1 MKTTLGVILGVIAG
15 IIVLTIAVVIL
26 ALTFVMPAFTEY
38 SNQSTTAPI
47 TGYDTFIPPS
57 TSTSSQTPP
66 SSTQN
71 PVSTSMTTTANDVKF
86 TLNILDVSGADL
98 SRTVTAE
105 LLNTGS
111 IDATNCW
118 VKIEVFSSGSRI
130 KIDGEDYLR
139 VDLGTLKA
147 GEPSVTQVQM
157 SFSVFD
163 APRMIKNGVN
173 FNITLYSDQKTQTFS
188 YDYQP

>member
-1 MKTTLGVILGVIAG
+1 MKTTLGIILGVIAG
-15 IIVLTIAVVIL
+15 FIVLTAVIVIL

-38 SNQSTTAPI
+38 SNQSTTAPV
-47 TGYDTFIPPS
+47 TGHETFIPPS
-57 TSTSSQTPP
+57 TSTSTQPAP
-66 SSTQN
+66 SSTQK
-71 PVSTSMTTTANDVKF
+71 PISTSTTTTSNDVNF
-86 TLNILDVSGADL
+86 SLNILDVSGADL
-98 SRTVTAE
+98 SRTVTAQ
-105 LLNTGS
+105 LLNKGS

-118 VKIEVFSSGSRI
+118 VNIEVFSSGSRI
-130 KIDGEDYLR
+130 KINGEEYQR
-139 VDLGTLKA
+139 IDLGTLKA

-157 SFSVFD
+157 SFSMFD